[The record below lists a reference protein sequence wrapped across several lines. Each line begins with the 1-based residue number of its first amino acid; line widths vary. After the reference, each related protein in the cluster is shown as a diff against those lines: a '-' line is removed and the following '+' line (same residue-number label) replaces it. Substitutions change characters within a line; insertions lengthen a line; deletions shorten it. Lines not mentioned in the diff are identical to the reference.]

1 MSRATKKKPTEAAQ
15 GRYSAI
21 PHSLLD
27 SVAYQGCSF
36 SAKSLLLE
44 LARQHTGA
52 NNGHLHCVYSWLNK
66 RGWQSSATSA
76 KALAE
81 LIDRKLIIKTR
92 QGGFNAGACKYALS
106 WLAITNFVGLDITQ
120 PTYRQGAYLLMDE
133 LPKIKGVSSDSDRAK
148 PVISSDSEP
157 TRNATPSESE
167 LVEGCFGAWTPS
179 ESEHNVYHHI
189 HAPEINAP
197 DATLTRHAPWPWEFA
212 EFTGQGFQL
221 ANAQFIKSA
230 TIGAITW
237 H

>member
-1 MSRATKKKPTEAAQ
+1 MSRSPKKKPTEAAQ

-21 PHSLLD
+21 PHTLLD
-27 SVAYQGCSF
+27 SVAYQGCGF
-36 SAKSLLLE
+36 SAKALLLD
-44 LARQHTGA
+44 LARQHTGS
-52 NNGHLHCVYSWLNK
+52 NNGHLHCVFTWLNK
-66 RGWQSSATSA
+66 QRGWQSSATSA

-92 QGGFNAGACKYALS
+92 QGGFNAGACRYALS

-120 PTYRQGAYLLMDE
+120 PTYRQGAYLLMDAM
-133 LPKIKGVSSDSDRAK
+133 PKIKGVSSDSDRAK

-157 TRNATPSESE
+157 TIKVTPPESE
-167 LVEGCFGAWTPS
+167 LVGGYFDAWTPP
-179 ESEHNVYHHI
+179 ESEHNEYHHI

-197 DATLTRHAPWPWEFA
+197 DGTQTPRDPFEFT

-221 ANAQFIKSA
+221 ASAQFIKSA